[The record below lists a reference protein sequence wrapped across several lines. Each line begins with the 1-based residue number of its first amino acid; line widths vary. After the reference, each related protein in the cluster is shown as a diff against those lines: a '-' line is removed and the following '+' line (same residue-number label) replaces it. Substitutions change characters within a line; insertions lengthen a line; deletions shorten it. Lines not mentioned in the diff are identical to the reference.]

1 MVSWQFRVWQF
12 LKFHN
17 FVLEIAKKEY
27 EDQRIS
33 GHFRE
38 QMKPDEVKQNY
49 NRTFVMKSTD
59 SLEKVQ
65 KTTDRQSNKD
75 MNALEI
81 AGQTSDVNPIA
92 LNEGGRENSDN
103 KREKEPS
110 PQYQY
115 RDWRLIMQ
123 A

>member
-1 MVSWQFRVWQF
+1 MHQQF

-17 FVLEIAKKEY
+17 FVIEIAKKEY

-65 KTTDRQSNKD
+65 KTTDRESNKD
-75 MNALEI
+75 MNSLGI
-81 AGQTSDVNPIA
+81 AGQTSAINPIV
-92 LNEGGRENSDN
+92 LDEGGRENSDN

-115 RDWRLIMQ
+115 RDWRQIM
-123 A
+123 